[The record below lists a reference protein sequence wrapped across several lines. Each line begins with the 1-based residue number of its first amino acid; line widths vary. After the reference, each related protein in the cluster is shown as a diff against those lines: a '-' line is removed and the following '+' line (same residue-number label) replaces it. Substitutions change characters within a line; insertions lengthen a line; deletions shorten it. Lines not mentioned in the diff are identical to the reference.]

1 MEVRPVDGQIDD
13 LLSEINLRTEQ
24 GERVLVTTLTKKMA
38 EDLTGYMENMG
49 VRIRYMH
56 HDIDTIER
64 MEIVRD
70 LRLGEFDV
78 LVGINLLREGLDIP
92 EVSLVAIL
100 DADKEGFLR
109 SETSLVQTI
118 GRAARNAS
126 GKVIMYADTVTDSME
141 RAISETVRRRGI
153 QKKYNEEHGITP
165 QTIQKE
171 VREILEISAK
181 DETENRTKNTKR
193 MSHKERDALIAKLTA
208 EMKNAAKILEFEH
221 AAYLRDKIN
230 QLKAENDTLRSQSRR
245 LPKSKK

>member
-1 MEVRPVDGQIDD
+1 
-13 LLSEINLRTEQ
+13 
-24 GERVLVTTLTKKMA
+24 MA
-38 EDLTGYMENMG
+38 EDLTAYLENMG

-64 MEIVRD
+64 MEIIRD

-118 GRAARNAS
+118 GRAARNAK
-126 GKVIMYADTVTDSME
+126 GKVIMYADSVTDSME
-141 RAISETVRRRGI
+141 HAIRETYRRREI
-153 QKKYNEEHGITP
+153 QIAYNKEHGIIP
-165 QTIQKE
+165 QTIKKDI
-171 VREILEISAK
+171 RDILEISAT
-181 DETENRTKNTKR
+181 DENGDRKKSGKK
-193 MSHKERDALIAKLTA
+193 MSHKEREALIAKLTM

-221 AAYLRDKIN
+221 AAYLRDKITK
-230 QLKAENDTLRSQSRR
+230 LKAENERPSRV
-245 LPKSKK
+245 PK